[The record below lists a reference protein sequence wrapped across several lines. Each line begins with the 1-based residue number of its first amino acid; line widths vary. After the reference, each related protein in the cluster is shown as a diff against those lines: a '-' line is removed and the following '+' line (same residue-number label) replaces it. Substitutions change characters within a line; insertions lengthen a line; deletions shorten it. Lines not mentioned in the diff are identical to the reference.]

1 MISFFDENEYIAVQK
16 ERKTELIKI
25 IVLAVIYALT
35 ILALMLIYAGLPYES
50 EKGISIKII
59 TYLITAVYLF
69 LLYVTV
75 GIKFKR
81 IRKYYTMLTNL
92 KTLTPVVTQGS
103 FVKTIEDIETRDFVD
118 LKTIVI
124 SVYVERRQSF
134 FDRHIYIPYEREFP
148 TFNVGQN
155 VKFYT
160 VENILVGYELLDGDS
175 NKSDE

>member
-1 MISFFDENEYIAVQK
+1 MISFFDESEYIAVQK

-25 IVLAVIYALT
+25 IVLAVIYVLT
-35 ILALMLIYAGLPYES
+35 IVALMFIYADLPYES
-50 EKGISIKII
+50 PKGTPIKII
-59 TYLITAVYLF
+59 TYLVTAVYLF
-69 LLYVTV
+69 LFYVTV

-103 FVKTIEDIETRDFVD
+103 FIKTIEDIETRDFVD

-134 FDRHIYIPYEREFP
+134 FDRHIYVPYEREFP
-148 TFNVGQN
+148 NFTVGQN
-155 VKFYT
+155 IKFYT
-160 VENILVGYELLDGDS
+160 VENILVGYEFVDGDATES
-175 NKSDE
+175 QN